1 MGCRR
6 TRGVD
11 RFGGVSPIGIER
23 WKLFC
28 RPGREPF
35 LVSVEPLFLDAKCFA
50 LVLVAVLTLA
60 SLYEALVLL
69 DGPSWTLLLY
79 GVEKLRSV
87 VSSPRPSDAE
97 LSLWTRNER
106 NWELGEA

>member
-11 RFGGVSPIGIER
+11 RFGGVSPIEIER
-23 WKLFC
+23 WRLSC
-28 RPGREPF
+28 RPGREPI
-35 LVSVEPLFLDAKCFA
+35 LVSVEPLFLDAICFA
-50 LVLVAVLTLA
+50 LVLVAALTLA
-60 SLYEALVLL
+60 SLCEALVLL
-69 DGPSWTLLLY
+69 DGPFWTLLLS

-87 VSSPRPSDAE
+87 APSPRPSDAE

-106 NWELGEA
+106 IWELGEA